1 MSINV
6 TVLCLALAVVA
17 FDYIANRDGLN
28 SEPQLQYVNDTDSS
42 DQKVAQEPFKID
54 LPPRGVVLGA
64 VYVGQ

>member
-6 TVLCLALAVVA
+6 TVLCLALAAVA
-17 FDYIANRDGLN
+17 FDYIANRDDLN
-28 SEPQLQYVNDTDSS
+28 SEPQLQYVNDTGSS
-42 DQKVAQEPFKID
+42 ELNVEQEPLKIE

>member
-6 TVLCLALAVVA
+6 TVLCLALAAVA
-17 FDYIANRDGLN
+17 FDYLANRDGLN
-28 SEPQLQYVNDTDSS
+28 GESQSQFVNES
-42 DQKVAQEPFKID
+42 DVVENNIAQEPFKIE

>member
-6 TVLCLALAVVA
+6 TVLCLALAAVA
-17 FDYIANRDGLN
+17 FDYLANRDGLN
-28 SEPQLQYVNDTDSS
+28 GESQSQYVSDNDSVEH
-42 DQKVAQEPFKID
+42 KVVEEPLKLE

>member
-6 TVLCLALAVVA
+6 TVLCLALAAIA

-28 SEPQLQYVNDTDSS
+28 SEPQLQYVNDTGSS
-42 DQKVAQEPFKID
+42 ELNVDQEPFKID